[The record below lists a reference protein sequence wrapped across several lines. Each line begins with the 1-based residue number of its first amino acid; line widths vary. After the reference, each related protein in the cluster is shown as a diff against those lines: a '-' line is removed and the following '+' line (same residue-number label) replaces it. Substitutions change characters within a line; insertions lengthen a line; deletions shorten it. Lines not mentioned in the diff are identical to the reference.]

1 MRKFASHEL
10 FALRFTVGSHPSAQ
24 DAPMRELLDLIR
36 ANPWPFGAGLL
47 VVVLMIIAENFGR
60 GMQGGADGASGDFSD
75 AAGCDGGDGGGG
87 D

>member
-1 MRKFASHEL
+1 LRKFASHEL

-47 VVVLMIIAENFGR
+47 VVILMIMAENFGR
-60 GMQGGADGASGDFSD
+60 GIQGGGDAGSGDFSD
-75 AAGCDGGDGGGG
+75 VDAGDGGGG

>member
-1 MRKFASHEL
+1 
-10 FALRFTVGSHPSAQ
+10 
-24 DAPMRELLDLIR
+24 MRELFYIIR
-36 ANPWPFGAGLL
+36 ANPWPFGAGLF

-60 GMQGGADGASGDFSD
+60 GIQGGDGGAGGDFWD